1 MNLGNSRHDSDQDG
15 GRVWLITGTS
25 TGFGRAIAE
34 AALEHGDR
42 VVATARATTAIS
54 DLVARAPDRVRAVA
68 LDVTDPA
75 AVRGTVA
82 VAVEAFGRIDVV
94 VNNAGYG
101 SRGALE
107 ELSDRQLR
115 VQFETNVFGALDLT
129 RAVLPV
135 LRAQRSGHIVQISSV
150 GGVVAALGGA
160 AYAGTKFALEG
171 LSEGLAAEVAHLG
184 IRVTLV
190 EPGPFRTDFAGR
202 SAQHGTPIDD
212 YAPVLDAARQQFHAM
227 HGTQPGDPARAA
239 EVIVALVGL
248 ADPPLRL
255 PLGAAAFDRIRTQL
269 TARLNELDQ
278 VEALGRDTDFAPEPV
293 TETEDARAAPG
304 VGGR

>member
-1 MNLGNSRHDSDQDG
+1 MTLGHQEHAPRGDH
-15 GRVWLITGTS
+15 RVWLITGTS
-25 TGFGRAIAE
+25 TGFGRALAE
-34 AALEHGDR
+34 AALVHGDR
-42 VVATARATTAIS
+42 VVATARDAVTIG
-54 DLVARAPDRVRAVA
+54 DLHERAPGRALA
-68 LDVTDPA
+68 LPLDVTDPA
-75 AVRGTVA
+75 AVRAVVDAA
-82 VAVEAFGRIDVV
+82 VAAFGRIDVL

-107 ELSDRQLR
+107 ELSDRQVR
-115 VQFETNVFGALDLT
+115 DQFETNVFGALDVT

-135 LRAQRSGHIVQISSV
+135 MRAQRRGHVVQISSV

-202 SAQHGTPIDD
+202 SARHGAPIAD
-212 YAPVLDAARQQFHAM
+212 YAPVLDGARAQFRAM

-239 EVIVALVGL
+239 EAIITLVGMP
-248 ADPPLRL
+248 DPPLRL
-255 PLGAAAFDRIRTQL
+255 PLGAPAFDRIR
-269 TARLNELDQ
+269 ARLTERLTDLDD
-278 VEALGRDTDFAPEPV
+278 VEAWGRATDFAS
-293 TETEDARAAPG
+293 
-304 VGGR
+304 